1 MRRRRGWKK
10 KQCPEVTSDLAPGT
24 SLITHQWHLR
34 AMSGEGRGGTGR
46 KQVVRGRRPQA
57 RPSVWRE
64 DLQTPTREPNDGDSL
79 GRGPGGK
86 GSWGRLLDAVR
97 RQDATR
103 GRWRTGGSGSK
114 HGLEPAPCSGGER
127 SQPDWKAGGWRG
139 PTIISLANSSLL
151 HHLGDP
157 DLLGDVMRGTSVHA
171 VLSTTSGLPRAPEGH
186 LRPQNLL
193 EPSTVAPL
201 RRARTPHHPPESDAT
216 PTLALFSA
224 HDTSVSQSPVGSR
237 PFWS

>member
-1 MRRRRGWKK
+1 
-10 KQCPEVTSDLAPGT
+10 
-24 SLITHQWHLR
+24 
-34 AMSGEGRGGTGR
+34 MSGEGRGGTGR

-139 PTIISLANSSLL
+139 PTIISSANSSLL

-157 DLLGDVMRGTSVHA
+157 DPRGCEERHICTCSF
-171 VLSTTSGLPRAPEGH
+171 VLNFRPPRAPEGH
-186 LRPQNLL
+186 LGPQNLL
-193 EPSTVAPL
+193 EPSTVAPP
-201 RRARTPHHPPESDAT
+201 RRARTPHTPRSLTPHLLWPYSLPTTPAFLRALLVPGLFDPRFPLPPST
-216 PTLALFSA
+216 SGTLPPHHAEAASLL
-224 HDTSVSQSPVGSR
+224 
-237 PFWS
+237 

>member
-10 KQCPEVTSDLAPGT
+10 EQCPEVTSDLAPGT
-24 SLITHQWHLR
+24 SLVTHQWHLR

-139 PTIISLANSSLL
+139 PTIISSANSSL

-157 DLLGDVMRGTSVHA
+157 DPRGCEKRHICTCSFVHNFRP
-171 VLSTTSGLPRAPEGH
+171 PRAPEGH
-186 LRPQNLL
+186 LGPQNLL
-193 EPSTVAPL
+193 EPSTVAPP
-201 RRARTPHHPPESDAT
+201 RRARTPHHPPESDPT
-216 PTLALFSA
+216 PALALFSA